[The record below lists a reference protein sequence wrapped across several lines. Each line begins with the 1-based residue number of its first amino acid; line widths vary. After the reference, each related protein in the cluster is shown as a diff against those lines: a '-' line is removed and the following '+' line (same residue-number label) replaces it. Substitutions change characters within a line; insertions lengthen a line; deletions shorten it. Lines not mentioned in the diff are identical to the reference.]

1 MSTGTSPSSSP
12 ATQAVRLAPEA
23 RYADE
28 LARLHAADTDAR
40 PTGWKLSPRAVRR
53 FILGDEKLQ
62 VSRKFYGDD
71 PLVDRAI
78 VTLMGHQGLMLVGE
92 PGTAK
97 SLLSELLAAA
107 VSGDSGLTVQGT
119 AGTTEDHIK
128 YSWNYALLLAEGPSQ
143 RALVPSALYQA
154 MRAGKLV
161 RFEEITRCP
170 PEIQDVLISLM
181 SDKQLMIP
189 ELGDDARLYAQR
201 GFNIIATANLRDRGV
216 HEMSSA
222 LKRRFNFETVKPI
235 RDHSFEVELVMAQLK
250 RELDGGGE
258 SPVDVPRDVVALLV
272 TTFQELRA
280 GQTQDGTAIKGL
292 DAVMSTAEAV
302 NVAYAAALQARHFNG
317 GRLTVR
323 EIAGQLQGVV
333 LKDSTDDVKRVRHY
347 FDTVVRE
354 RGKRDAQWKTFTT
367 RRARCG
373 SSCRSRQRSACRAG
387 GRARPAV
394 RRGRRGRVLRA
405 REAPQPGLCIRI
417 EGAAA
422 RGQAGGGAD

>member
-1 MSTGTSPSSSP
+1 MSSAHSLAS
-12 ATQAVRLAPEA
+12 QAVRLPPEE
-23 RYADE
+23 RHADE
-28 LARLHAADTDAR
+28 LARLAAADADAR
-40 PTGWKLSPRAVRR
+40 PPGWKLSPRAVRR
-53 FILGDEKLQ
+53 FILGDETLR
-62 VSRKFYGDD
+62 VERKFFGDD
-71 PLVDRAI
+71 PLVDRCI

-107 VSGDSGLTVQGT
+107 ISGDSGLTVQGT

-143 RALVPSALYQA
+143 KALVPSPLYQA
-154 MRAGKLV
+154 MRHGQIV

-181 SDKQLMIP
+181 SDKQLMVP
-189 ELGDDARLYAQR
+189 ELARSGQEDGQEGARLFARR

-222 LKRRFNFETVKPI
+222 LKRRFNFETVRPI
-235 RDHSFEVELVMAQLK
+235 RDHGFEVELVMRQLE
-250 RELDGGGE
+250 REFAGGGQGIE
-258 SPVDVPRDVVALLV
+258 VPRDVVGLLV

-280 GQTQDGTAIKGL
+280 GQTQEGTAIKGL

-302 NVAYAAALQARHFNG
+302 NVAYAAALQAQHFND
-317 GRLTVR
+317 GRLTPR

-333 LKDSTDDVKRVRHY
+333 LKDNADDAKRVRHY

-354 RGKRDAQWKTFTT
+354 RGKRDAQWKAFHD
-367 RRARCG
+367 
-373 SSCRSRQRSACRAG
+373 
-387 GRARPAV
+387 
-394 RRGRRGRVLRA
+394 
-405 REAPQPGLCIRI
+405 
-417 EGAAA
+417 AA
-422 RGQAGGGAD
+422 RALWQVK